1 VDIFRPVK
9 TTGSPY
15 ELGLGENLWPETP
28 GDFRAIAEKYIANLI
43 FLATYRG
50 PEGARCHAHRRLHFA
65 YCSQYLTPQNHEIII

>member
-9 TTGSPY
+9 TTGPPY

-43 FLATYRG
+43 FLATEVVR
-50 PEGARCHAHRRLHFA
+50 HLLWHLVLTRRSLPVG
-65 YCSQYLTPQNHEIII
+65 SRNLSGI